1 MPLSKAQ
8 WLASH
13 DPSSQ
18 PPTVPQIKNK
28 ATKEALLLKHEHDAA
43 QASFGWQSTCRGL
56 SLRSPTSSFPPPSPL
71 ALTLPHTG
79 AFRPVKST
87 ATLHPSSSASHA
99 ALHHDG
105 AHWAPFGPAGGARAS
120 PVRTLSVRRMG
131 IDVARRDR
139 GRAGWFGCVCGGSAV
154 RPSGP
159 VRAICDTAGERTNL
173 DACTPG
179 RPLCVA
185 KR

>member
-1 MPLSKAQ
+1 MP
-8 WLASH
+8 H
-13 DPSSQ
+13 
-18 PPTVPQIKNK
+18 
-28 ATKEALLLKHEHDAA
+28 H
-43 QASFGWQSTCRGL
+43 ASFGWQSTCRGVPWVPNIVSPS
-56 SLRSPTSSFPPPSPL
+56 SLTL

-105 AHWAPFGPAGGARAS
+105 AQWAPFGPADGARAS
-120 PVRTLSVRRMG
+120 PVRTLSVWRMG

-139 GRAGWFGCVCGGSAV
+139 GRAGWFGCVCSGSAV

-159 VRAICDTAGERTNL
+159 VRAICDTAGEMTNL
-173 DACTPG
+173 DA
-179 RPLCVA
+179 RLDDRFAWLSAIVVWWQ
-185 KR
+185 